1 MKYKVEGC
9 IIPDVDPCDKH
20 WPTINGTV
28 IVEPFS
34 KWYDAENHLDAAGMF
49 ILEYPDVNCLTILV
63 VDEDYNLGSYPL
75 DHVKVN
81 ADYQC
86 GLRWKE

>member
-9 IIPDVDPCDKH
+9 IIPDVDPY
-20 WPTINGTV
+20 TAV
-28 IVEPFS
+28 IVAPFS
-34 KWYDAENHLDAAGMF
+34 KWYDAENHLDAAGLF
-49 ILEYPDVNCLTILV
+49 ILEYPEVNCATLLV

-81 ADYQC
+81 ADYHC
-86 GLRWKE
+86 GLRCKEQL